1 MQTKVQKWGHSLA
14 VRIPRAYAKA
24 ANLEQDSSVEISVV
38 DGALVLTPVARP
50 RYDLEDLLAQIT
62 DENIHAEVDLGPPVG
77 KEVW

>member
-24 ANLEQDSSVEISVV
+24 ANLEQDSPVEITVV
-38 DGALVLTPVARP
+38 DGTLVLTPAERP
-50 RYDLEDLLAQIT
+50 KYSLDDLLAQIT